1 MLTEPWLIPGLS
13 LIITPSP
20 LCGARKDWNDKLL
33 ISLGTTATP
42 PLTSLATLRTG
53 LADWHLPSI
62 SLESGKT
69 EEAQSTML
77 WKWSHTCF
85 ISHLSPQNSFCLDL
99 KMTGCHIN
107 RYKIIVECP
116 SCPSCVEPASQ
127 PSCGLLILSLQ
138 LYLFSFLLST
148 SLSQQQ
154 LRFYYSWLT
163 KLRALLDGVWCAL
176 VEVQCCSAVWRY
188 LECWYLHI

>member
-116 SCPSCVEPASQ
+116 SCEEFSECVWVEPARKAK
-127 PSCGLLILSLQ
+127 LFLILSLQ
-138 LYLFSFLLST
+138 PKLYLFSFLLST
-148 SLSQQQ
+148 SLF
-154 LRFYYSWLT
+154 LHLT
-163 KLRALLDGVWCAL
+163 D
-176 VEVQCCSAVWRY
+176 
-188 LECWYLHI
+188 